1 MGTGE
6 GSKGDIYRSREQS
19 GGRRAV
25 APRCL
30 APNGSDSIQA
40 LAFGLPGSGRSALT
54 CGNDGTLY
62 VSADFFFYQL
72 RGGGACACVCLVC
85 VLASLTRAPRQAW
98 VFRDADWALTL
109 AIAATLGTRL
119 AGRRAW
125 GICIQGRGPPADPG
139 ADIYS
144 GLLRARRQ

>member
-62 VSADFFFYQL
+62 VSADFFFL
-72 RGGGACACVCLVC
+72 STSGRACVCLRVSRVC
-85 VLASLTRAPRQAW
+85 ACVPDSCTPPGLGFPR
-98 VFRDADWALTL
+98 R
-109 AIAATLGTRL
+109 
-119 AGRRAW
+119 
-125 GICIQGRGPPADPG
+125 
-139 ADIYS
+139 
-144 GLLRARRQ
+144 